1 MYFCEH
7 SLSLAFEPSRHLR
20 SQAQRDLLVCSISY
34 LEYFNLL
41 RPPLL
46 EGVRARA
53 RYSLKQGRRKLLSK
67 RKRKLVEIQEN
78 MLFNLSKKSNI
89 AKFVSKLARTG
100 EISVRIL
107 SKAMLKITIFNLHIM
122 LKFARA
128 VKHF

>member
-53 RYSLKQGRRKLLSK
+53 
-67 RKRKLVEIQEN
+67 V
-78 MLFNLSKKSNI
+78 LFE
-89 AKFVSKLARTG
+89 TG
-100 EISVRIL
+100 EKKTAFKK
-107 SKAMLKITIFNLHIM
+107 KAQTCRNSGEYAFQL
-122 LKFARA
+122 
-128 VKHF
+128 VKEIEYREIC